1 MKKIIYYAAPFVA
14 FPLLFF
20 LAEWMEIIFADFIQV
35 FFCSLIFL
43 LAALFG
49 NLSRSKRKFDYA
61 MTLIVPISLCFALF
75 LVLFFSEDGCSGVRR
90 YSLSHALNIEY
101 YKLWMPIFAAASV
114 ITFIASFKPI
124 RIINKLRHISKK

>member
-1 MKKIIYYAAPFVA
+1 MKKIIYYAAPFFA
-14 FPLLFF
+14 FPLLFS
-20 LAEWMEIIFADFIQV
+20 LAEWMDIFILA

-49 NLSRSKRKFDYA
+49 NLSGSKRKFDYA

-75 LVLFFSEDGCSGVRR
+75 LALFFSEDGCSGVRR
-90 YSLSHALNIEY
+90 YSLSYALNIEY
-101 YKLWMPIFAAASV
+101 YKPWMPIFAAASV

-124 RIINKLRHISKK
+124 RIINKLRYISKK

>member
-14 FPLLFF
+14 FSLLFF
-20 LAEWMEIIFADFIQV
+20 LAEWMDISILA
-35 FFCSLIFL
+35 FFCSLVFL
-43 LAALFG
+43 LAALLG
-49 NLSRSKRKFDYA
+49 NLSWSKRKFDYA
-61 MTLIVPISLCFALF
+61 MTLIVSISLCFALF
-75 LVLFFSEDGCSGVRR
+75 LVLFFSEDGCSGVRL

-101 YKLWMPIFAAASV
+101 YKLWMPIFAAAAV